1 MIKFSQKLQEI
12 LQFLALQISV
22 VLATLK
28 VNDQTKF
35 YQNQINYSDSPQA
48 AINFSPI
55 DRTDL
60 MLLNEVII

>member
-1 MIKFSQKLQEI
+1 MINCFQKPQEI

-35 YQNQINYSDSPQA
+35 YQNQINDSDSPQA
-48 AINFSPI
+48 EINFSPLTEQI
-55 DRTDL
+55 PQVDKP
-60 MLLNEVII
+60 